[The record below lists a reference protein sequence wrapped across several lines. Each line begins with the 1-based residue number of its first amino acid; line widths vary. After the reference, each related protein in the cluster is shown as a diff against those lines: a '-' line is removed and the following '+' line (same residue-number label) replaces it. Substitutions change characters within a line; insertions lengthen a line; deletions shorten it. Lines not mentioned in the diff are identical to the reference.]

1 MSRLEAGDLALKP
14 GSGGGSR
21 AQDTMPPRVSEA
33 LARELSQVSVESMT
47 PLDALNELA
56 RLRDRAQESREH

>member
-1 MSRLEAGDLALKP
+1 MPPGFLSALAGELSRL
-14 GSGGGSR
+14 
-21 AQDTMPPRVSEA
+21 
-33 LARELSQVSVESMT
+33 SVESMT